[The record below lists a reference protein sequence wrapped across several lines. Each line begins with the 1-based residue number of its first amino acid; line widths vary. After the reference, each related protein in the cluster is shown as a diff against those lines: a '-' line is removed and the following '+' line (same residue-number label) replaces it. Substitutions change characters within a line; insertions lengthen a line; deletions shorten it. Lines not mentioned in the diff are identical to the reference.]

1 VTTGKKVVGRRVR
14 FQVPAMVLAVTLIA
28 LALTAAAAVGAK
40 PKARCPYAG
49 LAPRQVSVHFLRS
62 SVLCLVN
69 RIRERRGLAPL
80 DYNVEL
86 RDSATAHSRDMV
98 ANGYFSHYGLRQST
112 PLARAARA
120 GYYRGGAGTVGEN
133 LGWGRGRKRGSPL
146 AVVHEWMRSPEH
158 RANVI
163 SESYRDFGVGV
174 ARGSPLSHGV
184 RAATYTLDLGNRP

>member
-1 VTTGKKVVGRRVR
+1 VTVGKKVVGRRISVR
-14 FQVPAMVLAVTLIA
+14 VPAVVLAATLLALAVTA
-28 LALTAAAAVGAK
+28 SAAGAT
-40 PKARCPYAG
+40 PEARCPYAG
-49 LAPRQVSVHFLRS
+49 RAPRQVSIHFLRS

-69 RIRERRGLAPL
+69 RIRERRGLVPL

-98 ANGYFSHYGLRQST
+98 ANGYFSHYGPRQST

-133 LGWGRGRKRGSPL
+133 LGWGRGWKRGSPL